1 MYVNPDYLFA
11 NGQGFLVTDDAYDY
25 FLDSED
31 VDFNYDIAY
40 ANPSDLTD
48 EDYQNLLEHN
58 YGFVNDCGDTA
69 YYIYEFVKDNK
80 RPFIISIIFL
90 IVFDTLSVLYYMSYQ
105 KLSMSN
111 NFSLIKI
118 LNKEKI
124 AVKNILKNKII
135 YCLLITIVSFSI
147 FAIAQFFISKLYG
160 QTVISYYYIAN
171 SGKMIDFR
179 INLFLYYAI
188 PAIILIEF
196 VTSFIQVRR
205 VVK

>member
-1 MYVNPDYLFA
+1 
-11 NGQGFLVTDDAYDY
+11 
-25 FLDSED
+25 
-31 VDFNYDIAY
+31 
-40 ANPSDLTD
+40 
-48 EDYQNLLEHN
+48 
-58 YGFVNDCGDTA
+58 
-69 YYIYEFVKDNK
+69 
-80 RPFIISIIFL
+80 
-90 IVFDTLSVLYYMSYQ
+90 MSYQ